1 MNIRWLSLIT
11 ALALTACAQPA
22 PAIDAGEAKGVVAV
36 LDLPYES
43 TPSVDEAADASEE
56 LGWLAVQNGEGL
68 NRVVSPSS
76 LSMSLV
82 QAAEG
87 ARGRS
92 LESIDDVLGLTG
104 DHRARAF
111 GALRQSL
118 TPYDDL
124 PTKVDADDPPET
136 PVVHQA
142 SRVLAVDSEL
152 QQPFLDRLSEFY
164 DAPAEQVTLADAKPN
179 LDAWVTKHTA
189 GLIPQSAVTPDG
201 STVAVLQDALLFA
214 AAWAQEFT
222 GEPTIPFDTPDGP
235 KPVDG
240 LAGTFS
246 VRFAGGERWTAVR
259 LPYDDALAADVIL
272 PRPGVDP
279 LELTERELAEA
290 RFVLAQA
297 EPEPVDVTMPAFD
310 LTAKTDL
317 LEALPDI
324 DLSDLGGIV
333 EDGFAAQWVQQ
344 AKLIVT
350 AKGTV
355 GAAVT
360 EMAIATSAGSS
371 VEVRTFTVDRPY
383 VFRVLDTRTGW
394 PLFLAAI
401 SDPSEES

>member
-22 PAIDAGEAKGVVAV
+22 PAINAGEAKGAVAV

-43 TPSVDEAADASEE
+43 TPSVDEAADASEA

-87 ARGRS
+87 ARGAS
-92 LESIDDVLGLTG
+92 LESIDDALGLAG

-118 TPYDDL
+118 LEYDDL
-124 PTKVDADDPPET
+124 PSKVDADDPPET

-179 LDAWVTKHTA
+179 LDAWVKKHTA

-222 GEPTIPFDTPDGP
+222 GEPAIPFDTPDGV

-279 LELTERELAEA
+279 VELTERELAEA

-310 LTAKTDL
+310 LAAKTDL
-317 LEALPDI
+317 LKALPDI

-333 EDGFAAQWVQQ
+333 EDGFAAQWAQQ

-360 EMAIATSAGSS
+360 EMVIATSAGSS

-401 SDPSEES
+401 SNPSEES

>member
-11 ALALTACAQPA
+11 ALALTACSPPA

-43 TPSVDEAADASEE
+43 TPSVDEAADASEA
-56 LGWLAVQNGEGL
+56 LGWLAVQNGERL

-111 GALRQSL
+111 GALRQSIL
-118 TPYDDL
+118 EYDDL
-124 PTKVDADDPPET
+124 PSKVDADDPPET

-142 SRVLAVDSEL
+142 SRVVAVDSVLE
-152 QQPFLDRLSEFY
+152 QPFLDRLSEFY
-164 DAPAEQVTLADAKPN
+164 DAPAQRVTLADAKPN
-179 LDAWVTKHTA
+179 LDAWVKKHTA

-201 STVAVLQDALLFA
+201 NTVAVLQDALLFA
-214 AAWAQEFT
+214 AAWAQQFKFEA
-222 GEPTIPFDTPDGP
+222 TIPFDTAGGT
-235 KPVDG
+235 KQVDG
-240 LAGTFS
+240 LSDTFS

-272 PRPGVDP
+272 PLPGVDP

-310 LTAKTDL
+310 LTAKTNL
-317 LEALPDI
+317 LTALPNI
-324 DLSDLGGIV
+324 DLSDLGGIFPGGYA
-333 EDGFAAQWVQQ
+333 DQWGQQ
-344 AKLIVT
+344 AKLIVS

-360 EMAIATSAGSS
+360 EVVVAASGTSQEPRA
-371 VEVRTFTVDRPY
+371 FKVDRPY

-401 SDPSEES
+401 SNPSEES

>member
-1 MNIRWLSLIT
+1 
-11 ALALTACAQPA
+11 
-22 PAIDAGEAKGVVAV
+22 
-36 LDLPYES
+36 
-43 TPSVDEAADASEE
+43 
-56 LGWLAVQNGEGL
+56 
-68 NRVVSPSS
+68 
-76 LSMSLV
+76 MSLV

>member
-1 MNIRWLSLIT
+1 MNIRLLSLIA
-11 ALALTACAQPA
+11 ALALTACSPPA
-22 PAIDAGEAKGVVAV
+22 PAINAGEAKGAVAV

-43 TPSVDEAADASEE
+43 TPSVDEAADVSEA

-87 ARGRS
+87 ARGAS
-92 LESIDDVLGLTG
+92 LESIDDALGLAG

-118 TPYDDL
+118 LEYDDL
-124 PTKVDADDPPET
+124 PSKVDADDPPET

-164 DAPAEQVTLADAKPN
+164 DAPAQQVTLADAKPN
-179 LDAWVTKHTA
+179 LDAWVKKHTA

-222 GEPTIPFDTPDGP
+222 GEPAIPFDTAGGT
-235 KPVDG
+235 KQVDG
-240 LAGTFS
+240 LSDTFS
-246 VRFAGGERWTAVR
+246 IRFAQGERWTAVR

-310 LTAKTDL
+310 LTAKTNL
-317 LEALPDI
+317 LTALPNI
-324 DLSDLGGIV
+324 DLSDLGGIFPGGYA
-333 EDGFAAQWVQQ
+333 DQWGQQ
-344 AKLIVT
+344 AKLIVS

-360 EMAIATSAGSS
+360 EVVVAASGTSQEPRA
-371 VEVRTFTVDRPY
+371 FKVDRPY

-401 SDPSEES
+401 SNPSEES